1 MKFSAAAII
10 AAAAAGVNGA
20 SNFEVKDFTAS
31 CIPHSTFCD
40 YSFKVIQP
48 NSMETWKNAPKCTAH
63 VQSTNYLLPDV
74 YNGKC
79 EGSSRTFDI
88 SHTKKGLVF
97 TVKQQITPNSF
108 TIGRRTIPNKELTQA
123 TTPNAEI
130 QSYKGPKQFKLTQ
143 IS

>member
-1 MKFSAAAII
+1 MKFSAAAIV
-10 AAAAAGVNGA
+10 AAAAAGVNA
-20 SNFEVKDFTAS
+20 NAAFEVKDFTAS

-48 NSMETWKNAPKCTAH
+48 NSMDTWKNAPKCTAH
-63 VQSTNYLLPDV
+63 IQSANYMLPDV

-88 SHTKKGLVF
+88 HHTKKGLVF

-108 TIGRRTIPNKELTQA
+108 TTGRRTIPNKELTQA

-130 QSYKGPKQFKLTQ
+130 QSYKGPKQFELTQ
-143 IS
+143 IN